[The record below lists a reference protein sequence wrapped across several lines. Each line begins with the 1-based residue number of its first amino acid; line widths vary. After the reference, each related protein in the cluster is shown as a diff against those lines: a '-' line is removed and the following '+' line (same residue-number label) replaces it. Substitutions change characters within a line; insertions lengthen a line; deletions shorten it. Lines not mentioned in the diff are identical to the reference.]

1 MCCFKSWWLWVGLLG
16 LCVTG
21 AILRD
26 CDDAQAQEPATP
38 VEIKATPVA
47 PTAGKSGP
55 GPAIDFAGKG
65 PGPVVVENGRVPARH
80 VGPHAKAPVVVWED
94 KATGLAVTEEDA
106 VEAAIRDACDR
117 VSRKLA
123 KDYGEDYTP
132 KPETL
137 KSRNIVGSPTFE
149 VKDLPLSHEVVDA
162 MVPVKLTD
170 DDVTYF
176 REQARGIRVK
186 SRMGTTVIALAG
198 LVALLLI
205 GGGYLRL
212 EEATKGYYT
221 ALLRLGAL
229 GTLVCAGGA
238 LAIIWSKFWI

>member
-26 CDDAQAQEPATP
+26 CDDAQAQEPATVVTQQTVVVP
-38 VEIKATPVA
+38 PPPQEK
-47 PTAGKSGP
+47 GGP
-55 GPAIDFAGKG
+55 GPAAVPGK
-65 PGPVVVENGRVPARH
+65 PMVVENGRVPARH

-94 KATGLAVTEEDA
+94 KATGLAVTPEDA

-123 KDYGEDYTP
+123 KDYGEDYMP
-132 KPETL
+132 KPEIM
-137 KSRNIVGSPTFE
+137 KSRNIVGSATFE
-149 VKDLPLSHEVVDA
+149 TKDLPLSGDVVDA
-162 MVPVKLTD
+162 VVPVKLTD

-229 GTLVCAGGA
+229 GTLVCVGGA